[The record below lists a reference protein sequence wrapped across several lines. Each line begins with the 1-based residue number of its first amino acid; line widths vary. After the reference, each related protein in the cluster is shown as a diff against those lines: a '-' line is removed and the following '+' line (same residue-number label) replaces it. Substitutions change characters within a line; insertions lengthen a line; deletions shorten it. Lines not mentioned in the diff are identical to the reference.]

1 METKNHIP
9 EKRDSLRMSNKESN
23 RLTRECLQTAL
34 ISLMGQKSFDK
45 ITISELV
52 RRSGVSRTAFYRN
65 YNTKEDVL
73 REIFEIYKKILADTF
88 ADGRIFHDPYH
99 WYLDFFHIIKEN
111 APSFRL
117 LLQAHFLNTPV
128 FKTMTPS
135 PDSDPLTRPEELY
148 RFLAWESALTTI
160 AVRWFETDMK
170 ESIEFMAEFCAGF
183 LPQFFQS
190 KGSSDT
196 ADPA

>member
-1 METKNHIP
+1 MEAQKHIP
-9 EKRDSLRMSNKESN
+9 KKRDSLRMSNKESN

-65 YNTKEDVL
+65 YRTKEDVL
-73 REIFEIYKKILADTF
+73 REIFEVYKKLLADTF

-117 LLQAHFLNTPV
+117 LLQAHLLNTPV

-135 PDSDPLTRPEELY
+135 PDSEPVPKPEDLY

-183 LPQFFQS
+183 LRLTFDSAAKPDFQ
-190 KGSSDT
+190 K
-196 ADPA
+196 